1 MKKPKLISAVVFH
14 INFKSNKKM
23 HALRIYVA
31 PRYQLSDLTYV
42 KI

>member
-1 MKKPKLISAVVFH
+1 
-14 INFKSNKKM
+14 M